1 MTPSYAQNKSRAKKR
16 RAVPRARNS
25 TIAKNSVAV
34 KRSNPA
40 RKAREFKRAYGSK
53 ARVAW
58 VKSLPCVACG
68 VVGYSENAHVTSGG
82 VGRKADASQIVPLCG
97 ARPLFGLPGYAGTEG
112 CHREAHRTG
121 RELFAQRWKL
131 DLDAAAAATETAWL
145 AHINGV
151 SA

>member
-1 MTPSYAQNKSRAKKR
+1 MTSSYAQNKR
-16 RAVPRARNS
+16 RARSRRSRSLSWNS
-25 TIAKNSVAV
+25 SVAKSVKKIAASGVAESKRVAV

-40 RKAREFKRAYGSK
+40 RKAKAFKRAYGSR
-53 ARVAW
+53 ARVAF

-97 ARPLFGLPGYAGTEG
+97 PHHLHLHAWGIDTWTKHYRKDLHYFAMDTE
-112 CHREAHRTG
+112 
-121 RELFAQRWKL
+121 QRWQS
-131 DLDAAAAATETAWL
+131 
-145 AHINGV
+145 HITGV